1 MSLGR
6 VGCVGRLGSS
16 RAIGFFV
23 ACVCSVC
30 VWLAVPRVAQAT
42 VVVPAGV
49 AELAAE
55 ATAIAHGRVVRIET
69 QQGDGGRVERIVTVQ
84 VFDYLK
90 GGLGNVVQLRVPGGT
105 FGRYTT
111 FMIGAPSFAQGD
123 ELVLFLGLR
132 DGDTLPRLL
141 GFHQGVYR
149 VVSDPSTGVQWV
161 TPPLVQGSAVQSAI
175 GQSTPVTRGDV
186 TRRPPTL
193 DEFRGSIASV
203 LRASAPPPAPA
214 AAAAADADAGA
225 VRRRR

>member
-1 MSLGR
+1 MRISSAAPRVPAALCCLVVDMFMGR
-6 VGCVGRLGSS
+6 MGSGLL
-16 RAIGFFV
+16 I
-23 ACVCSVC
+23 ACALC
-30 VWLAVPRVAQAT
+30 LTMAVPRVAQAT

-55 ATAIAHGRVVRIET
+55 ATAIAHGRVVRIDT

-84 VFDYLK
+84 VFEYLN

-111 FMIGAPSFAQGD
+111 VMIGAPSFAEGD

-161 TPPLVQGSAVQSAI
+161 TPPLVQGSAVQTAT
-175 GQSTPVTRGDV
+175 GQSMPVTRGDV

-203 LRASAPPPAPA
+203 LKASASPSGPA
-214 AAAAADADAGA
+214 AVA

>member
-1 MSLGR
+1 MPMSLGR
-6 VGCVGRLGSS
+6 VGL
-16 RAIGFFV
+16 FV
-23 ACVCSVC
+23 TALSVSL
-30 VWLAVPRVAQAT
+30 WLAAPRPAQAT

-55 ATAIAHGRVVRIET
+55 ATAIAHGRVVRIDT

-111 FMIGAPSFAQGD
+111 FMIGAPSFAEGD

-161 TPPLVQGSAVQSAI
+161 TPPVVQGSAV
-175 GQSTPVTRGDV
+175 RGDV

-203 LRASAPPPAPA
+203 LKASAAPSTPA
-214 AAAAADADAGA
+214 AAA